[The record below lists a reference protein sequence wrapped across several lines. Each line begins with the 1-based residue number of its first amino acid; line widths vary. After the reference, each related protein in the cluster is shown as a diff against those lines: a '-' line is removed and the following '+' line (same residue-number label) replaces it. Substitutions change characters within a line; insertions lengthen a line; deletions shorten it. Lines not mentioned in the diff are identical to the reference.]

1 MREGRKTMFVSM
13 LRRNKGT
20 ALIEFCF
27 ILPILVIMVLF
38 IIDFGR
44 LIQARIIITNVA
56 REGGNLASRGIA
68 TPTGTDLI
76 TMLQTS
82 AAPLDLVQSGRIC
95 ISSIEAGFNQNNH
108 DPFISVQD
116 PQFCR
121 GNLAVSSG
129 ISSGATHLG
138 LTAALYDHLVFDDDN
153 QAPDING
160 VTIVETFYMFRP
172 ITPLPRFIANIF
184 LTDGVG
190 TIVGSRAVFCTTLV
204 GG

>member
-1 MREGRKTMFVSM
+1 MFVSM

-76 TMLQTS
+76 TMLQSS

-95 ISSIEAGFNQNNH
+95 ISSIEAGNLNH
-108 DPFISVQD
+108 PEPTFVSAQD
-116 PQFCR
+116 QLCEGGLGQP
-121 GNLAVSSG
+121 SG

>member
-1 MREGRKTMFVSM
+1 MFVSM

-76 TMLQTS
+76 TMLQSS

-95 ISSIEAGFNQNNH
+95 ISSIEAGNLNH
-108 DPFISVQD
+108 PEPTFVSAQD
-116 PQFCR
+116 QLCS
-121 GNLAVSSG
+121 GNLDVSSG
-129 ISSGATHLG
+129 ISSGADRLG
-138 LTAALYDHLVFDDDN
+138 LTSAMHNHLVFKVED
-153 QAPDING
+153 QASDING
-160 VTIVETFYMFRP
+160 ITVVETFYKYRP
-172 ITPLPRFIANIF
+172 ITPLPNFIANIF
-184 LTDGVG
+184 LTHGDG
-190 TIVGSRAVFCTTLV
+190 TIVGSKSVYCTTD
-204 GG
+204 

>member
-1 MREGRKTMFVSM
+1 MFSSI

-27 ILPILVIMVLF
+27 ILPLLVIMVLF

-44 LIQARIIITNVA
+44 LIQARIIITNVT
-56 REGGNLASRGIA
+56 REGGNLASRDIK
-68 TPTGTDLI
+68 TGNDLI
-76 TMLQTS
+76 SMLQSS
-82 AAPLDLVQSGRIC
+82 AAPLDLQQSGRIC
-95 ISSIEAGFNQNNH
+95 ISSIEAGFNQNNP

-116 PQFCR
+116 PQLCR
-121 GNLAVSSG
+121 GSLNVQSG

-138 LTAALYDHLVFDDDN
+138 LTDDLYNHLVFDDTN
-153 QAPDING
+153 QASDIDG
-160 VTIVETFYMFRP
+160 VTVVETFYIYRP

-184 LTDGVG
+184 LTDGDG
-190 TIVGSRAVFCTTLV
+190 TIIGSRAVFCTTSV

>member
-1 MREGRKTMFVSM
+1 MFSSI

-44 LIQARIIITNVA
+44 LIQARIIITNVT
-56 REGGNLASRGIA
+56 REGGNLASRDIK
-68 TPTGTDLI
+68 TGNDLI
-76 TMLQTS
+76 SMLQSS
-82 AAPLDLVQSGRIC
+82 AAPLDLQQSGRIC
-95 ISSIEAGFNQNNH
+95 ISSIEAGFNQNNP

-116 PQFCR
+116 PQLCR
-121 GNLAVSSG
+121 GSLNVQSG

-138 LTAALYDHLVFDDDN
+138 LTDDLYNHLVFDDTN
-153 QAPDING
+153 QASDIDG
-160 VTIVETFYMFRP
+160 VTVVETFYIYRP

-184 LTDGVG
+184 LTDGDG
-190 TIVGSRAVFCTTLV
+190 TIIGSRAVFCTTSV